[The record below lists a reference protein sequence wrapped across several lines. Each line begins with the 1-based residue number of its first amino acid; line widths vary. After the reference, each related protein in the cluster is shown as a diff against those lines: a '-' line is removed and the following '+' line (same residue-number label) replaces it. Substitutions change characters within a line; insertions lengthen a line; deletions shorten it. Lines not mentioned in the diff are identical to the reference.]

1 MTAADAPAV
10 SVVDNADAPAV
21 SVVDNNAGVRA
32 SIQALQKS
40 ARLRCSSF
48 GPAKEHPP
56 PHRHEDAE
64 M

>member
-1 MTAADAPAV
+1 MTA
-10 SVVDNADAPAV
+10 ADAPAV

>member
-10 SVVDNADAPAV
+10 PVAD
-21 SVVDNNAGVRA
+21 DNAGVRT
-32 SIQALQKS
+32 SIQALLKS
-40 ARLRCSSF
+40 VRLRCSSF